1 MSKTTK
7 FYNLRDRLNRYKKA
21 VKDLFRSKYYTE
33 TSRSRN
39 RNQIAENRIINS
51 ENTSKN
57 A

>member
-7 FYNLRDRLNRYKKA
+7 FYNVRDRLNRYKKII
-21 VKDLFRSKYYTE
+21 KDLFSSKYYTE
-33 TSRSRN
+33 SSRAHKRKE
-39 RNQIAENRIINS
+39 IAENRITSS